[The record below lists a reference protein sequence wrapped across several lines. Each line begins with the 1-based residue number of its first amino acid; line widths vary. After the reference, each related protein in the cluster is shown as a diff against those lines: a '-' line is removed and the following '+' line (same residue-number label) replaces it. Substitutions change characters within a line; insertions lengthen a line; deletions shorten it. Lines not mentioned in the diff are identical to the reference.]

1 MVIKSTSTITFLVS
15 FFLDISLHNWSN
27 SQLLFFLF
35 TRILN
40 DTIQV
45 KYMILKHVIILLL
58 AKAKTIEALKR
69 AQTIEDLM
77 VDKKSAK
84 LVKQL
89 VAALK
94 EVNESKMDVAAG
106 K

>member
-1 MVIKSTSTITFLVS
+1 
-15 FFLDISLHNWSN
+15 
-27 SQLLFFLF
+27 
-35 TRILN
+35 
-40 DTIQV
+40 
-45 KYMILKHVIILLL
+45 MILKHVIILLL
-58 AKAKTIEALKR
+58 GKAETIEALKK

-94 EVNESKMDVAAG
+94 EGNESKMDVAAG